1 MSKTNVERRKDAE
14 RQARYWQRYAERQRA
29 QIASLKEEM
38 EGWKQLV
45 EAGNALITGI
55 LMAAGL
61 DAENPIAVDREMV
74 NAAVR
79 GENAAQVDLTKD
91 GYKLHWVACGKE

>member
-14 RQARYWQRYAERQRA
+14 RQAKHWRRCVDRQRA
-29 QIASLKEEM
+29 QIAALKGEI

-45 EAGNALITGI
+45 EAGNAILASVLHATG
-55 LMAAGL
+55 A
-61 DAENPIAVDREMV
+61 DAEHPVDLNRETI

-79 GENAAQVDLTKD
+79 GEITAQVTLTETG
-91 GYKLHWVACGKE
+91 GYQLHYGQR